1 MFFDDDGTAYF
12 TSTNDDTIIQSTFEP
27 KSGKRTSDIRG
38 IWKGTGGRYPEAPHL
53 YRTHGHYY
61 LWIAEGGTEYGHM
74 ETAAR
79 GESPWGPFEA
89 CPHNPIFSH
98 RDRST
103 DPIQATG
110 HADLVECADGS
121 SWLVCLGIRL
131 SYRYSQHHH
140 LGRET
145 FLSPVTWDESGWPRV
160 NGNGTIPLEA
170 EGPSF
175 FEKQSLPGQERDDF
189 DRRELAMSWNHRRNP
204 LRENYSLDARPGWL
218 RLTGSTDSLDNDL
231 GRITFVGRRQQH
243 FDCRFAALVDFEPAT
258 DMKKPG
264 LPSS

>member
-79 GESPWGPFEA
+79 SQSPIMPLSPARTIRSSRTATAPPIPFR
-89 CPHNPIFSH
+89 PPGTPIWWSVPTVA
-98 RDRST
+98 RGS
-103 DPIQATG
+103 
-110 HADLVECADGS
+110 CAF
-121 SWLVCLGIRL
+121 GIRL

-145 FLSPVTWDESGWPRV
+145 FSVR
-160 NGNGTIPLEA
+160 
-170 EGPSF
+170 
-175 FEKQSLPGQERDDF
+175 
-189 DRRELAMSWNHRRNP
+189 
-204 LRENYSLDARPGWL
+204 
-218 RLTGSTDSLDNDL
+218 
-231 GRITFVGRRQQH
+231 
-243 FDCRFAALVDFEPAT
+243 
-258 DMKKPG
+258 
-264 LPSS
+264 